1 MSLPQ
6 DTPIDIN
13 TNDTTNNTSN
23 NNPNSNINDPDTT
36 NSNSN
41 QGQNGN
47 QNQEEQNQ
55 NDTENQSQNST
66 QNNNVSQD
74 ECTNQFPLPPSS
86 LPQGNAPNVDET
98 HVGINLEFTPVVD
111 IVINKPKLRLANFAN
126 GNFSTKCYRA

>member
-1 MSLPQ
+1 MSLAQ
-6 DTPIDIN
+6 DTQIDTEPETTFDN
-13 TNDTTNNTSN
+13 TAPPS
-23 NNPNSNINDPDTT
+23 PNVSINDPDTT

-41 QGQNGN
+41 QNQNDN
-47 QNQEEQNQ
+47 QNQGQQNQ

-86 LPQGNAPNVDET
+86 LPPGNAPNVDET
-98 HVGINLEFTPVVD
+98 HFGINLEFTPVVD

-126 GNFSTKCYRA
+126 GNFSTKCYRS